1 MWTIRSVRINF
12 SGNPFSGALWIIY
25 WFLKKN
31 LSKALFTNVRRQKMP
46 KGCFKRSLI
55 LCASCAH
62 PPRLA
67 FNISFRTILVVFFL
81 AKTWIFMKNRCLFSV
96 TLSHFIVAIN
106 KFLYK
111 KSSFYFYSTAPLS
124 SMWIRKSSSAINSIY
139 VYLYGNNVV
148 CIFHVF
154 TTNIKPYILLLPLG

>member
-1 MWTIRSVRINF
+1 MFADKRCQKDALNALWFYALRVHILLGLHSTFRSVP
-12 SGNPFSGALWIIY
+12 SW
-25 WFLKKN
+25 
-31 LSKALFTNVRRQKMP
+31 
-46 KGCFKRSLI
+46 
-55 LCASCAH
+55 
-62 PPRLA
+62 
-67 FNISFRTILVVFFL
+67 SFFFL

-96 TLSHFIVAIN
+96 TLSHFIVTIN

-111 KSSFYFYSTAPLS
+111 KSSLYFHSTAPLC